1 MFTGIIEETGRV
13 KGCSRS
19 QNGIRLEIQTRSAGK
34 DLKLGSSL
42 AVNGCCLTIVQI
54 SGRRQARLISA
65 DILEETWKK
74 TNFRRLSAGSL
85 VNLERPLK
93 AEGRLDGHW
102 VSGHIDG
109 VGKITRWAKDGRDW
123 RLEVAPPQ
131 SLMKYLVAKGSV
143 ALDGISLTVAQV
155 LSRRFRVWII
165 PRTLETTNLR
175 EAVQGGYVNLE
186 TDILGKYAERLL
198 EGRQR

>member
-13 KGCSRS
+13 KARIQW
-19 QNGIRLEIQTRSAGK
+19 QNGIRLEIQTRSAGR
-34 DLKLGSSL
+34 DLKLGGSL
-42 AVNGCCLTIVQI
+42 AVNGCCLTVARI
-54 SGRRQARLISA
+54 SGRRQARLVSA
-65 DILEETWKK
+65 DVLEETWRK
-74 TNFRRLSAGSL
+74 TNFRHLSAGSL

-93 AEGRLDGHW
+93 ADGRLDGHW

-109 VGKITRWAKDGRDW
+109 VGKITRWTKDGRDW
-123 RLEVAPPQ
+123 RLEVVPPQ

-143 ALDGISLTVAQV
+143 ALDGISLTIAQV

-165 PRTLETTNLR
+165 PSTLETTNLR

-186 TDILGKYAERLL
+186 TDILGKYVERLL
-198 EGRQR
+198 ERRQS

>member
-13 KGCSRS
+13 KARIRG

-42 AVNGCCLTIVQI
+42 AVNGCCLTVVQI
-54 SGRRQARLISA
+54 SGRRQARLIAA

-74 TNFRRLSAGSL
+74 TNFRRLAAGSL

-131 SLMKYLVAKGSV
+131 SLMKYLAVKGSV
-143 ALDGISLTVAQV
+143 ALDGISLTIAQV

-175 EAVQGGYVNLE
+175 EAVQGVYVNLE
-186 TDILGKYAERLL
+186 TDILGKYVERLL
-198 EGRQR
+198 ERRQS